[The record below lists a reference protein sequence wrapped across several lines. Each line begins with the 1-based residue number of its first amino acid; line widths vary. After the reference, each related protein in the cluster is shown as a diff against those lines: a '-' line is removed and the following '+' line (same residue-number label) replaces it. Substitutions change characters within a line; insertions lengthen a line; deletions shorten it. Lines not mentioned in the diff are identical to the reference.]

1 MSFFPLCHTFSH
13 RRTSHSITPSLRSPP
28 SLSFAE
34 PPAGVGA
41 SLIGIS
47 LCTLEAV
54 EAARKARM
62 KPAARGAQTEFLLK
76 QFLGTCLQHHM
87 FWSTAYNMG
96 VVSIPHL
103 RTDTDITKYNA

>member
-1 MSFFPLCHTFSH
+1 MSFFPPLSHVLTQTHITFH
-13 RRTSHSITPSLRSPP
+13 YPLPPFPP